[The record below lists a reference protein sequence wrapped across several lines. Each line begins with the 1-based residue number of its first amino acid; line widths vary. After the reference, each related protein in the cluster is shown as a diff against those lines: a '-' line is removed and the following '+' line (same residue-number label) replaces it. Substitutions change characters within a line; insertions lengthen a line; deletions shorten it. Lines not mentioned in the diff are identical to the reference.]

1 MRNRTNGRLT
11 ALLVVAALILAACSA
26 DTDSGGTFA
35 IDDASLEATNAG
47 AASADT
53 FAEIA
58 ETDAGGE
65 ESADS
70 AGGGDQAAPEGR
82 ENLGSDGVDP
92 VSLTPADIGRDIVFT
107 AEITTAVNDV
117 VGTGEE
123 ATRIIQGLGGF
134 VFGQRTTGSP
144 DPTSVLTFKVRPED
158 FQTALDRLGSIG
170 ELRDQSV
177 SADDVTERVV
187 DLQSQITTAEA
198 SVQRLRGFLEDASD
212 IDTIADLERQ
222 LLDRETTL
230 ERLRGQ
236 LRTLQD
242 QVALATIVLRIVQ
255 ASSRPEIQLVT
266 TAYPGHDS
274 AGAACPADANIRVT
288 EGEPATLCFEVT
300 NVGDTDLTD
309 LTFSDTILDVELD
322 DLSIVFGDPASVL
335 QPGDSIL
342 LALEIEPERDLRTRT
357 TVTAVALD
365 DEGDPIPTRNA
376 TITDSF
382 VLDTVEPEGIP
393 GFAQGL
399 ETSLQLLWNL
409 IQLVILAIGA
419 LLPFVWVI
427 PLVWWLRRRNT
438 ETSES
443 AAPAT
448 VPEDDREHEE
458 ETV

>member
-1 MRNRTNGRLT
+1 MRNRRPGRLT
-11 ALLVVAALILAACSA
+11 ALLVVLAVMLGACSG
-26 DTDSGGTFA
+26 DTDTAGQSM
-35 IDDASLEATNAG
+35 DAGALVEATEAP
-47 AASADT
+47 AADSGDT
-53 FAEIA
+53 FAEI
-58 ETDAGGE
+58 
-65 ESADS
+65 SDS
-70 AGGGDQAAPEGR
+70 AGGEDDSARASADGEEAVSEDGED
-82 ENLGSDGVDP
+82 LGSDGVDP
-92 VSLTPADIGRDIVFT
+92 VSLTPADIGRDIIFT

-117 VGTGEE
+117 VGAGEE

-170 ELRDQSV
+170 DLRDQSV

-198 SVQRLRGFLEDASD
+198 SVERLRGFLENATD

-274 AGAACPADANIRVT
+274 AGAACPADANVRVT

-322 DLSIVFGDPASVL
+322 DLSIVFGDPASVM
-335 QPGDSIL
+335 QPGDSVL
-342 LALEIEPERDLRTRT
+342 LAIEIEPDRDLRTRT

-365 DEGDPIPTRNA
+365 EEGDPIPTRNA
-376 TITDSF
+376 TITSSF

-393 GFAQGL
+393 GFAAGL

-427 PLVWWLRRRNT
+427 PLVWWLRRRNAGTPTPTAPPAAT
-438 ETSES
+438 E
-443 AAPAT
+443 PQ
-448 VPEDDREHEE
+448 HEE